1 MEKIQKIKRIVK
13 EWLIENR
20 HILDESSINL
30 EILIDTEQCFRII
43 LESADK
49 MGEII
54 VEDARFAPYRYFK
67 LEIAQ
72 IIDDRAQIV
81 NAWYDTENTDD
92 DYYQS
97 ALKNGINDLIK

>member
-1 MEKIQKIKRIVK
+1 MDKIQKIKRVVK

-20 HILDESSINL
+20 YILDESSIEL
-30 EILIDTEQCFRII
+30 ETLIDNEQCFRII

-49 MGEII
+49 MGEIL
-54 VEDARFAPYRYFK
+54 VEDASFAPYRYFK

-72 IIDDRAQIV
+72 IIDNRAQIV

-92 DYYQS
+92 DYYQL
-97 ALKNGINDLIK
+97 ALKSGINDLIK

>member
-1 MEKIQKIKRIVK
+1 MDKIQKIKRVVK

-20 HILDESSINL
+20 YILDESSIEL
-30 EILIDTEQCFRII
+30 ETLIDNEQCFRII

-49 MGEII
+49 MGEIL
-54 VEDARFAPYRYFK
+54 VEDASFAPYRYFK

-72 IIDDRAQIV
+72 IIDNRAQIV

-97 ALKNGINDLIK
+97 ALKSGINDLIK